1 MSQNALQVRRQL
13 TFLQFYY
20 ILISRFCCRQQNIMG
35 RKKTKP
41 TSNQAKQIYSNPNS
55 ISVVVSRLSL
65 SKVCSKGMPLYL
77 LRYFSILK
85 KCL

>member
-1 MSQNALQVRRQL
+1 MSQNALHVRRQL

-41 TSNQAKQIYSNPNS
+41 TSNQAIKNIQ
-55 ISVVVSRLSL
+55 
-65 SKVCSKGMPLYL
+65 
-77 LRYFSILK
+77 
-85 KCL
+85 